1 MITSFTRKEIQLLF
15 KEKGTFFWLILMPII
30 FIVVFAS
37 VFGNMG
43 NSSITL
49 NYVDQDQSPA
59 SKAIVASLAKVQG
72 FQLKEDT
79 ERTID
84 QQIASIRDGKQSSL
98 LLIPHGFE
106 ASMKSGKALAELT
119 LYRDEN
125 DNTSTAPIKAL
136 LGRIVDEQRQASAA
150 EQLAGKGITGEEMKQ
165 IFTPP
170 MTVKEQMENVVPVD
184 MISQVVPGYTVMF
197 VFFIIISM
205 VRRFIRDKESGMTAR
220 LCSTP
225 MKPLTYLV
233 GMWVPYIIVVLFQS
247 AVLLSFGHFVY
258 GMRLGDVLAVGL
270 IIAALGICVTG
281 LGLLISLIAKGENQ
295 GLAMTQLIALGG
307 AMIGG
312 LWFPHE
318 MMPKFMQTI
327 GHMLPQYWA
336 QDALK
341 RIISHGAH
349 VADVWLNAVILL
361 GIGIIA
367 LALAWARYPR
377 FMKQSIG

>member
-1 MITSFTRKEIQLLF
+1 MITSFTRKEIQLLL
-15 KEKGTFFWLILMPII
+15 KEKGTFFWLILMPVI

-72 FQLKEDT
+72 FQLKEDI
-79 ERTID
+79 ERTLD
-84 QQIASIRDGKQSSL
+84 QQITSIRDGKQSSL
-98 LLIPHGFE
+98 LLIPQGFE
-106 ASMKSGKALAELT
+106 ASMKSGKGSAEMT

-125 DNTSTAPIKAL
+125 DNTSTAPIKAV
-136 LGRIVDEQRQASAA
+136 LGRIVDEQRQVSTAEKLAA
-150 EQLAGKGITGEEMKQ
+150 KGIQGKEMKQ

-170 MTVKEQMENVVPVD
+170 FVVKEQMENVVPVD
-184 MISQVVPGYTVMF
+184 MVSQVVPGYTVMF

-225 MKPLTYLV
+225 MKPLNYLV

-247 AVLLSFGHFVY
+247 AVLLAFGHFVY
-258 GMRLGDVLAVGL
+258 GMQLGDVLAIALVV
-270 IIAALGICVTG
+270 AALGICVTG
-281 LGLLISLIAKGENQ
+281 LGLFISLIAKGENQ
-295 GLAMTQLIALGG
+295 GLAITQLIALGG

-327 GHMLPQYWA
+327 GQLLPQYWA

-349 VADVWLNAVILL
+349 VQDVWLNAIILL
-361 GIGIIA
+361 GIGISA
-367 LALAWARYPR
+367 LVLAWVQYPR

>member
-98 LLIPHGFE
+98 LLIPQGFE

-205 VRRFIRDKESGMTAR
+205 VRRFIRDKESGTTAR

>member
-98 LLIPHGFE
+98 LLIPQGFE

>member
-1 MITSFTRKEIQLLF
+1 MITSFTRKEIQLLL

-49 NYVDQDQSPA
+49 NYIDQDQSPA

-79 ERTID
+79 ERTLD
-84 QQIASIRDGKQSSL
+84 QQITSIRDGKQSSL
-98 LLIPHGFE
+98 LLIPQGFE
-106 ASMKSGKALAELT
+106 ASMKSGKGSAEMT

-125 DNTSTAPIKAL
+125 DNTSTAPIKAV
-136 LGRIVDEQRQASAA
+136 LGRIVDEQRQVSAA
-150 EQLAGKGITGEEMKQ
+150 EQLAAKGIQGEEMKK

-170 MTVKEQMENVVPVD
+170 FVVKEQMENVVPVD
-184 MISQVVPGYTVMF
+184 MVSQVVPGYTVMF

-225 MKPLTYLV
+225 MKPLNYLI

-247 AVLLSFGHFVY
+247 AVLLAFGHFVY
-258 GMRLGDVLAVGL
+258 GMQLGDVLAIALVV
-270 IIAALGICVTG
+270 AALGICVTG
-281 LGLLISLIAKGENQ
+281 LGLFISLIAKGENQ
-295 GLAMTQLIALGG
+295 GLAITQLIALGG

-327 GHMLPQYWA
+327 GQLLPQYWA

-349 VADVWLNAVILL
+349 VQDVWLNAVILL
-361 GIGIIA
+361 GIGIAA
-367 LALAWARYPR
+367 LVLAWVQYPR

>member
-1 MITSFTRKEIQLLF
+1 MITSFTRKEIQLLL

-37 VFGNMG
+37 VFGNIG
-43 NSSITL
+43 NSSVTL
-49 NYVDQDQSPA
+49 NYVDLDQSSS
-59 SKAIVASLAKVQG
+59 SKAIIASLAKVEG

-79 ERTID
+79 ERTLD
-84 QQIASIRDGKQSSL
+84 QQIASIRDEKQSSL
-98 LLIPHGFE
+98 LLIPQGFE
-106 ASMKSGKALAELT
+106 ASMKSGKAPAELT

-136 LGRIVDEQRQASAA
+136 LGRIVDEQRQSSAA
-150 EQLAGKGITGEEMKQ
+150 EQLAGKGIKGEEMQQ

-170 MTVKEQMENVVPVD
+170 FIVKEQMENVVPVD

-258 GMRLGDVLAVGL
+258 GMQLGDVLAIALV
-270 IIAALGICVTG
+270 IAALGICVTG

-295 GLAMTQLIALGG
+295 GLAITQLIALGG

-349 VADVWLNAVILL
+349 VQDVWLNAIILL
-361 GIGIIA
+361 GIGTIA
-367 LALAWARYPR
+367 LALAWACYPR

>member
-1 MITSFTRKEIQLLF
+1 MITSFTRKEIQLLL

-79 ERTID
+79 ERTLD
-84 QQIASIRDGKQSSL
+84 QQITSIRDGKQSSL
-98 LLIPHGFE
+98 LLIPQGFE
-106 ASMKSGKALAELT
+106 ASMKSGKDPAEIT

-136 LGRIVDEQRQASAA
+136 LGRIVDEQRQVNAA
-150 EQLAGKGITGEEMKQ
+150 EQLAAKGIQGEEMKR

-170 MTVKEQMENVVPVD
+170 FVVKEQMENVVPVD
-184 MISQVVPGYTVMF
+184 MVSQVVPGYTVMF

-225 MKPLTYLV
+225 MKPLSYLI

-247 AVLLSFGHFVY
+247 AVLLLFGHFVY
-258 GMRLGDVLAVGL
+258 GMQLGDVFAIALVV
-270 IIAALGICVTG
+270 AALGICVTG
-281 LGLLISLIAKGENQ
+281 LGLFISLIAKGENQ
-295 GLAMTQLIALGG
+295 GLAITQLIALGG

-327 GHMLPQYWA
+327 GQLLPQYWA

-349 VADVWLNAVILL
+349 VQDVWLNAVILL
-361 GIGIIA
+361 GIGIAA
-367 LALAWARYPR
+367 LVLAWVQYPR

>member
-1 MITSFTRKEIQLLF
+1 MITSFTRKEIQLLL

-79 ERTID
+79 EHTLD
-84 QQIASIRDGKQSSL
+84 QQITSIRDGKQSSL
-98 LLIPHGFE
+98 LLIPQGFE
-106 ASMKSGKALAELT
+106 ASMKSGKGSAEMT

-125 DNTSTAPIKAL
+125 DNTSTAPIKAV
-136 LGRIVDEQRQASAA
+136 LGRIVDEQRQVSTA
-150 EQLAGKGITGEEMKQ
+150 EQLAAKGIQGEEMKQ

-170 MTVKEQMENVVPVD
+170 FVVKEQMENVVPVD
-184 MISQVVPGYTVMF
+184 MVSQVVPGYTVMF

-225 MKPLTYLV
+225 MKPLNYLV

-247 AVLLSFGHFVY
+247 TVLLAFGHFVY
-258 GMRLGDVLAVGL
+258 GMQLGDVLAIALVV
-270 IIAALGICVTG
+270 AALGICVTG
-281 LGLLISLIAKGENQ
+281 LGLFVSLIAKGENQ
-295 GLAMTQLIALGG
+295 GLAITQLIALGG

-327 GHMLPQYWA
+327 GQLLPQYWA

-349 VADVWLNAVILL
+349 VQDVWLNAFILL
-361 GIGIIA
+361 GIGIAA
-367 LALAWARYPR
+367 LVLAWVQYPR